1 MAPCGY
7 LTTSLS
13 GRIVKVNKTLT
24 EWLGYGREEMT
35 GGKRFIDLMTVG
47 GRIFYETHITLLM
60 RVEAAVAE
68 IALDLIHKN
77 GSVLPVLINGRQKRN
92 AADEPVVNR
101 FMIFNATERRT
112 YERELLAARDLLSV
126 TLTSIGDGVVATD
139 GDGRINFMNPVA
151 EELTAWKTDEA
162 RGRRIDEVL
171 VLIREDDS
179 ATVENPIIHALRSG
193 ATVGMADHTVL
204 ISKDGRR
211 IPVDDS
217 ASPIRDANGSVI
229 GGVVVFRDISERKK
243 NEGLEREHQ
252 ERLRETVRLESLGRM
267 AGGIAHDFNNLLTGI
282 LGNASLLADSVDSA
296 DTPKVNEILHSAE
309 RAASLTKQILAYSG
323 GGWLEKKSLDLNSL
337 VRESAAPL
345 RASLPAQI
353 ELNIGPPDVVID
365 ADPGQMQQLIIDL
378 VINASEAIPEGK
390 GTITICTDVVE
401 KRPSRFSPVMDSTID
416 SGMYALLEVR
426 DNGTGISVGRSKAN
440 IRSFLHHK
448 IHGPRAG
455 IVSRP
460 WYC

>member
-1 MAPCGY
+1 MNKNPSQNQPQPESVFEESAEELYEMAPCGY

-47 GRIFYETHITLLM
+47 GRIFYETHITPLM

-77 GSVLPVLINGRQKRN
+77 GTVLPVLINGRQKRN

-112 YERELLAARDLLSV
+112 YERELLAARDLLRV

-229 GGVVVFRDISERKK
+229 GGVVVSSGIFPSARRTRDWSA
-243 NEGLEREHQ
+243 NVGAA
-252 ERLRETVRLESLGRM
+252 RETVRLESLGRM

-378 VINASEAIPEGK
+378 VINASEAIPEEREPSQSARTLSKK
-390 GTITICTDVVE
+390 GLRDSARSWIPRSIRECM
-401 KRPSRFSPVMDSTID
+401 RSR
-416 SGMYALLEVR
+416 
-426 DNGTGISVGRSKAN
+426 
-440 IRSFLHHK
+440 
-448 IHGPRAG
+448 GPG
-455 IVSRP
+455 
-460 WYC
+460 

>member
-24 EWLGYGREEMT
+24 EWLGYGCEEMT

-47 GRIFYETHITLLM
+47 GRIFYETHITPLM

-77 GSVLPVLINGRQKRN
+77 GCVLPVLINGRQKRN

-126 TLTSIGDGVVATD
+126 TLTSIGDGVVTTD

-193 ATVGMADHTVL
+193 TTVGTL
-204 ISKDGRR
+204 I
-211 IPVDDS
+211 IPCSFPKMEGAFRWTTAPRLFGTQTEASS
-217 ASPIRDANGSVI
+217 AALSYFGIFPSAKRTRDWSANIRSGFVRPS
-229 GGVVVFRDISERKK
+229 
-243 NEGLEREHQ
+243 
-252 ERLRETVRLESLGRM
+252 RLESLGRM

-282 LGNASLLADSVDSA
+282 LGNAGLLADSVVSA
-296 DTPKVNEILHSAE
+296 DTPKVNDILDSAE

-345 RASLPAQI
+345 RASLSAQI
-353 ELNIGPPDVVID
+353 ESNVGPPTVVIN
-365 ADPGQMQQLIIDL
+365 ADPGQTQQIIKNL
-378 VINASEAIPEGK
+378 VINASEAMPEGK
-390 GTITICTDVVE
+390 GTIAIRTNVVE
-401 KRPSRFSPVMDSTID
+401 KMTS
-416 SGMYALLEVR
+416 
-426 DNGTGISVGRSKAN
+426 
-440 IRSFLHHK
+440 
-448 IHGPRAG
+448 
-455 IVSRP
+455 
-460 WYC
+460 